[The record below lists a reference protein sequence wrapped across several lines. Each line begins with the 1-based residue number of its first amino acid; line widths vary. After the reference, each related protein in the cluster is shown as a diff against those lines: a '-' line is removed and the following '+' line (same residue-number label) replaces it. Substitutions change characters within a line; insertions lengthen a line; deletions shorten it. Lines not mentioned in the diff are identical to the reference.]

1 MKIQKKG
8 KVRFCLAFGMV
19 CVGLAGFVGSMMNN
33 TFAANSYTRYEFQD
47 WIYYDP
53 VNGNQNCNVRNYW
66 TLWNKNT
73 TCYRFFMVDHDDTT
87 SKSTLRLVLDH
98 DVSRTTFDK
107 VENVL
112 ANTRAVWKD
121 YTGTLGLMSEDDVV
135 NAMELTMKPTLSNIS
150 IDADGFVV
158 YRYVANTMYYN
169 NGTKVNYAGW
179 WTSDLY
185 PDDNGYAYAITENGN
200 NRLVEVTRTR
210 GVRPMIILDK
220 TKIASSS
227 QDVTDITELAK
238 NADLYKYAFDPQT
251 YGGVVYKQLQGFT
264 MTNDSLVFYS
274 SNKGNPNYGLV
285 FGYTGEDYSTKI
297 PGTPSY
303 GPTGHGNDMS
313 FDSKRNKVL
322 LVGANSYD
330 DIWVYDG
337 TTLEHTD
344 TIEGCR
350 GSVIGYDN
358 IHDYYLLNDYR
369 RVMIRD
375 ASCNN
380 LYSFDIPQDEAAQG
394 IEYHNGYLYQATSAF
409 EECPNS
415 WQKYCNG
422 FNAENEE
429 VGYDSYYNTSIIN
442 VYNMMF
448 NTDGTPSKN
457 FGRRVERFVINGA
470 ANLAEL
476 ETVSFHDDE
485 MYLAFAAQSVDS
497 TYTYKFYHFDYN
509 EVANA
514 LGANVRYED
523 TGTSTTITISAGE
536 QLKEIEGYVLSD
548 DGYRLTKTVNAA
560 SISEVVE
567 VCDNYRNCET
577 VNITHENDLYS
588 IPVDNRTNGI
598 AMTNVDGGTLTLSAE
613 DACLVVGVKGD
624 NYSLVDVKTA
634 EIDDNGR
641 TNTYDLNGFDEA
653 IVIIK
658 GNLSDSDDM
667 VDLLDANVIY
677 RTLLNPNSPAHRPLT
692 QFENKTADLNGDGVI
707 DLLDANV
714 IYRTLLNPNSPA
726 YQKMPW

>member
-1 MKIQKKG
+1 MKFRKK
-8 KVRFCLAFGMV
+8 KKTRLYITFGV
-19 CVGLAGFVGSMMNN
+19 LFIGLAGLVGGVINN
-33 TFAANSYTRYEFQD
+33 TFAANSYTKYEFQD

-53 VNGNQNCNVRNYW
+53 VSGSSNCNASNYW
-66 TLWNKNT
+66 TLWNKDT

-98 DVSRTTFDK
+98 DVSRVTFDK

-112 ANTRAVWKD
+112 MNTRTAWND
-121 YTGTLGLMSEDDVV
+121 YTGTLGLMSENDVV
-135 NAMELTMKPTLSNIS
+135 NAMGLTETPTLSNIS

-169 NGTKVNYAGW
+169 NGVKVNHAGW

-210 GVRPMIILDK
+210 GVRPMITLDK

-274 SNKGNPNYGLV
+274 SNKSNPNYGLV
-285 FGYTGEDYSTKI
+285 FGYTGEDYVTKVS
-297 PGTPSY
+297 GTPSY
-303 GPTGHGNDMS
+303 GQTGHGNDMS

-350 GSVIGYDN
+350 GSVIGYDG

-369 RVMIRD
+369 RIMVRD
-375 ASCNN
+375 ANCND
-380 LYSFDIPQDEAAQG
+380 LYSFDIPQDEAVQG
-394 IEYHNGYLYQATSAF
+394 IEYHNGYLYQAASAF

-415 WQKYCNG
+415 WQKYCNR
-422 FNAENEE
+422 FNSENEE
-429 VGYDSYYNTSIIN
+429 VGYDGYYETSIIN

-457 FGRRVERFVINGA
+457 FGRRVERFVINGT

-476 ETVSFHDDE
+476 ETISFHDDE
-485 MYLAFAAQSVDS
+485 MYLAFAAKNVDS
-497 TYTYKFYHFDYN
+497 TYTYKFYHFDYD

-514 LGANVRYED
+514 LSANVGYED

-577 VNITHENDLYS
+577 VNISHENDSYS

-598 AMTNVDGGTLTLSAE
+598 AMTNVNGGTLTLFAE
-613 DACLVVGVKGD
+613 DACLVVGVKGG
-624 NYSLVDVKTA
+624 NYSLVDVQMA
-634 EIDDNGR
+634 EMDDNGR

-653 IVIIK
+653 IVTIK

-677 RTLLNPNSPAHRPLT
+677 RTLLNPNSPAHRSLT